1 MEINFATALVM
12 AGLVFLIIISSW
24 YPQAQNRKA
33 DQGVRALARM
43 ARHARR
49 RNTLVRYYNGTPFV
63 VTHQRRGLVYMFAGR
78 LVTRAQLVQFLGN
91 EEVVRRAER
100 EESQLAPNPTRLTI
114 PG

>member
-1 MEINFATALVM
+1 MEINFAVVLLM
-12 AGLVFLIIISSW
+12 LGLAFLILFSIW
-24 YPQAQNRKA
+24 YPQAQNRKM

-43 ARHARR
+43 SRHARR
-49 RNTLVRYYNGTPFV
+49 HNTLVRYYNGTPFV
-63 VTHQRRGLVYMFAGR
+63 VTHQRRGLVYMYAGQ